1 MGHIFIIAEA
11 GVNHNGD
18 MLLAK
23 KLIDVAVDCGV
34 DAVKFQTFH
43 TEKNISRCAPKAAY
57 QQIGQLKKESQFE
70 LIKRLELKDKDFV
83 ELARYCTKKKILFL
97 STPDDAQSVD
107 FLARLGMPIYKIASG
122 EITNLPH
129 LRKISS
135 LGKRVILST
144 GMADLKEISAAI
156 KILIKN
162 GTKKRD
168 IVLLHCTTEYPA
180 PVAEVNLRAM
190 LTIKK
195 KFGVAVGYSDH
206 TNGIEVSIAAAAL
219 GAEVIEKHFT
229 IDKSLPGPDHQASL
243 SPNELAK
250 MVQGIRH
257 VEEALGDGIKRPSA
271 CELKNIPIVRRSIF
285 AARDIRRGETFTEKD
300 LIAKRPGTGISP
312 MRWDQVVGSHA
323 KRDFHDDEMIEL

>member
-1 MGHIFIIAEA
+1 MGHIFIIAEV

-18 MLLAK
+18 VCLARR
-23 KLIDVAVDCGV
+23 LIDVAVDCGV

-43 TEKNISRCAPKAAY
+43 TEKNISRYAPKAAY
-57 QQIGQLKKESQFE
+57 QQIGRPEESQFDM
-70 LIKRLELKDKDFV
+70 IKRLELKDEDFV
-83 ELARYCTKKKILFL
+83 ELARYCAEKKMLFL

-107 FLARLGMPIYKIASG
+107 LLARLGMPVYKIASG

-129 LRKISS
+129 LRKIGS

-156 KILIKN
+156 DILIKS

-180 PVAEVNLRAM
+180 PMVEVNLRAM
-190 LTIKK
+190 LTMKE

-206 TNGIEVSIAAAAL
+206 TKGIEVSIAAAAL

-243 SPNELAK
+243 SPDELAK
-250 MVQGIRH
+250 MVQSIRH

-271 CELKNIPIVRRSIF
+271 CELKNIPIVRRSVF

-300 LIAKRPGTGISP
+300 LIAKRPGTGINP
-312 MRWDQVVGSHA
+312 MEWDRVIGSRA